1 MIQLFIK
8 KWNFLF
14 NLKNNFNYEN
24 VLDVSTC
31 FNVIINEDKL
41 YNEIHVVKNLLLS
54 INNDNDILD
63 EKWRKIFANDEN
75 NNLSELLK
83 IIQYI
88 LGILMNNSYVEEI
101 FSLMNNV

>member
-24 VLDVSTC
+24 VLDVLTC